1 MEEFRVTLSEEQ
13 PDYIHAVTV
22 DVSLHYLVQS
32 VFYWRFDQHIIINF
46 DSKPWYFIANNKFT
60 KH

>member
-1 MEEFRVTLSEEQ
+1 MEEFRVSLSEEQ
-13 PDYIHAVTV
+13 PDYIHAVTA

-32 VFYWRFDQHIIINF
+32 IFYWQFDQHINF